1 MGGDKSF
8 DTMRSSR
15 WTRGR
20 GVRCRGRTPPTIY
33 LYNVRVRASVI
44 ARHVWIV
51 VFRE

>member
-15 WTRGR
+15 RWTRGR
-20 GVRCRGRTPPTIY
+20 GVRRRGRTPPTIY

-44 ARHVWIV
+44 ALHV
-51 VFRE
+51 